1 MIADQCV
8 DRVALTDNMCIKAC
22 KFDQIPTFH
31 QICGKCILSPPISG
45 DMCIFACDNVGKL
58 TANLYNVCFKCSIS
72 PPVSYKLCR
81 RACLNTRGN
90 SYYRG
95 ICRSQMCNSWNQE
108 FETDALYWMKPQI
121 INSEERNKRNTV
133 EFQWL
138 EHHWDHRNSF
148 MGSLSCWG
156 LIIAPGQLANGDR
169 LITKTYPFKLKNNFT
184 SKNWKFSDKK
194 TKKQKKNKKKKKK
207 KKLWYFSYFCSKHRL
222 WVPVR
227 TASARQ
233 L

>member
-1 MIADQCV
+1 MVSDVFKICFLALLTSQYAESYTENQCIKACLRTAVYSSELMTRVCKECAQDPPIGFQMCYVAASHPGMPYLKMIADQCV

-95 ICRSQMCNSWNQE
+95 ICRSRMCNSWNQE
-108 FETDALYWMKPQI
+108 FETDALY
-121 INSEERNKRNTV
+121 
-133 EFQWL
+133 
-138 EHHWDHRNSF
+138 
-148 MGSLSCWG
+148 
-156 LIIAPGQLANGDR
+156 
-169 LITKTYPFKLKNNFT
+169 
-184 SKNWKFSDKK
+184 
-194 TKKQKKNKKKKKK
+194 
-207 KKLWYFSYFCSKHRL
+207 
-222 WVPVR
+222 
-227 TASARQ
+227 
-233 L
+233 